1 MTKLEH
7 KVIISK
13 SKRQLFL
20 GYIAIAEL
28 QMAID
33 DSKGVNK

>member
-7 KVIISK
+7 KVIISE

-20 GYIAIAEL
+20 GYIAMAKL
-28 QMAID
+28 QLAID
-33 DSKGVNK
+33 YSKRG